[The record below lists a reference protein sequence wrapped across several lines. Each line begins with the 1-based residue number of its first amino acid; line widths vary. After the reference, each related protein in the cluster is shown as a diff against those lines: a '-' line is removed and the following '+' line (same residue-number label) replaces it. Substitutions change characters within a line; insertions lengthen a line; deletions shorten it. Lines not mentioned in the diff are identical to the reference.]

1 MVARGG
7 EVLRRTLRREP
18 GRNGD
23 EGVVLVGGQIRYPR
37 RILGH
42 VESFLFPTAV
52 CTDIGD
58 VENAVG
64 VLVAVDA
71 LGGQGLDV
79 VEDAILERD
88 GVVEGDELVVIVV
101 DHERIREVDGKNANP
116 LGSCWRVSVI
126 ARGERAASLCDVHML
141 ERLRVAIDDSAH
153 WTRVTQRPLVQADYN
168 ALLVERVS
176 SVRREAVY

>member
-1 MVARGG
+1 MVTRGG
-7 EVLRRTLRREP
+7 EVLRRALRREP

-23 EGVVLVGGQIRYPR
+23 EGVVLVGGKICYPR

-42 VESFLFPTAV
+42 VESFLFSAAI
-52 CTDIGD
+52 CADIGY

-101 DHERIREVDGKNANP
+101 DHQRIREVDGKDANP
-116 LGSCWRVSVI
+116 LGSCRTVSMVPE
-126 ARGERAASLCDVHML
+126 ANGRQTC
-141 ERLRVAIDDSAH
+141 
-153 WTRVTQRPLVQADYN
+153 VTYTCWSECEWLWMAGRTG
-168 ALLVERVS
+168 
-176 SVRREAVY
+176 